1 MMLWYKV
8 RRNSCWLISKVTDA
22 ETLIVFVCFCCIS
35 GDIQELF
42 ETNIKPGHAAAFSDD
57 CDSASAK
64 GFVRG
69 AGNQVVYLHPDSLT
83 EQCQRQAFQ
92 PVGVIKNCVLFH
104 PNRITTSGSLTLRRR
119 PSRSWA
125 WEPTHAPS
133 TRESLWQTWLSGGTR
148 TLRSSWS
155 TGWSSTRSRRRPL
168 LISRLVGLLKMRVET
183 CSVTYF
189 EKLYQRFLALCRED
203 LYSKNLAESVTS
215 PPLLIVFYKRHS
227 TIDPMWHVRH
237 LGKSS
242 PVADAKSASHHR
254 LKSMLGKRGIPW
266 KWLGRQ
272 NRWLLILSKWA
283 NQISEP
289 VRNCTRSLYWQ
300 HLTFVELQPAPV
312 SKDACG
318 LIITAA

>member
-1 MMLWYKV
+1 MMLLYKV
-8 RRNSCWLISKVTDA
+8 RWNSCWLISQVTNA
-22 ETLIVFVCFCCIS
+22 KTLIVFVCFCCIS

-42 ETNIKPGHAAAFSDD
+42 DTNIKPGHAAAFSDD

-69 AGNQVVYLHPDSLT
+69 AGNQVVYHHPDSLT
-83 EQCQRQAFQ
+83 ERCQSQAFQ
-92 PVGVIKNCVLFH
+92 PVGVIKNCFLFH
-104 PNRITTSGSLTLRRR
+104 PNRITTLGSLTLRRR

-133 TRESLWQTWLSGGTR
+133 TQESLWQTWLSGGTR
-148 TLRSSWS
+148 TSRSSWS

-168 LISRLVGLLKMRVET
+168 LISRLVGLLKTRVET
-183 CSVTYF
+183 CSMPYF
-189 EKLYQRFLALCRED
+189 KKCMITDWFKWFLGLCRED

-242 PVADAKSASHHR
+242 PVADTKSASHHR
-254 LKSMLGKRGIPW
+254 
-266 KWLGRQ
+266 
-272 NRWLLILSKWA
+272 
-283 NQISEP
+283 
-289 VRNCTRSLYWQ
+289 
-300 HLTFVELQPAPV
+300 
-312 SKDACG
+312 
-318 LIITAA
+318 